1 MLSEAVDS
9 YKVTPMPSSSLFRR
23 GGPPVVASAGDP
35 GQHGPDSILW
45 EVIDHPAVVAMEVP
59 VTALLQFTHA
69 GMSAT
74 FLQHDPLY
82 LAAARGQ
89 ATAPMVV
96 SRHRRTFGVVVP
108 AIFGDTASAERI
120 ATHLRRFHRRMHGV
134 IPGTDEP
141 YDAMGEELVL
151 YGHVTLMHAA
161 LLVYERAG
169 YDRPRPPRRL
179 SDDERDRFWSEA
191 APFAVSMG
199 ACEADVPRSVA
210 EVRAYYASC
219 EDRYFNWGLMLKAS
233 ARVVAATVR
242 PSQWREHPVDAA
254 IVLALT
260 AAHLPA
266 VGFVPR
272 PARRHLGIPALADP
286 FIDAAFRVTRPAYA
300 LLTIPQLGDAITA
313 WMTGPENFE
322 LIQSARA
329 LRADLASTTTPTRRQ
344 AA

>member
-1 MLSEAVDS
+1 MLSEAIDS
-9 YKVTPMPSSSLFRR
+9 LSGDLMPTPCLFRR
-23 GGPPVVASAGDP
+23 GGPPTPARAGDP
-35 GQHGPDSILW
+35 GRHGPDSILW
-45 EVIDHPAVVAMEVP
+45 KVIDHPAVVAMEVP

-108 AIFGDTASAERI
+108 AIFGDTASAERTT
-120 ATHLRRFHRRMHGV
+120 THLRRFHRRMHGV

-161 LLVYERAG
+161 LLIYEHAG
-169 YDRPRPPRRL
+169 YDGPRPPHRL
-179 SDDERDRFWSEA
+179 TDDERDRFWSEA
-191 APFAVSMG
+191 APFAVAMG
-199 ACEADVPRSVA
+199 ARDADVPRSA
-210 EVRAYYASC
+210 ADVRAYYASC
-219 EDRYFNWGLMLKAS
+219 EDRDFNWGLMLKAS
-233 ARVVAATVR
+233 ARVAAATVR
-242 PSQWREHPVDAA
+242 PSQWREHPADAA
-254 IVLALT
+254 IVLALA

-266 VGFVPR
+266 VGLIPR

-286 FIDAAFRVTRPAYA
+286 LIDAAFRVTRPAYA
-300 LLTIPQLGDAITA
+300 LLSIPPLGDAITA

-329 LRADLASTTTPTRRQ
+329 LRAELASTPTPTRRQ
-344 AA
+344 VA

>member
-1 MLSEAVDS
+1 MLSEAIDS
-9 YKVTPMPSSSLFRR
+9 LFGDLMPTPSLFRR
-23 GGPPVVASAGDP
+23 GAPPVAASSADP
-35 GQHGPDSILW
+35 GPHGPGSILW
-45 EVIDHPAVVAMEVP
+45 EVIAHPAVVAMEVP

-82 LAAARGQ
+82 LAAARGK

-108 AIFGDTASAERI
+108 AIVGDTASAERI

-161 LLVYERAG
+161 LLIYERAA
-169 YDRPRPPRRL
+169 YDGRQPPRRL
-179 SDDERDRFWSEA
+179 TDAERDRFWSEA

-199 ACEADVPRSVA
+199 ARDAEVPRSVA
-210 EVRAYYASC
+210 AVRAYYASC

-233 ARVVAATVR
+233 ARVAAATVR
-242 PSQWREHPVDAA
+242 PSQWREHPADAA
-254 IVLALT
+254 IVLALA

-266 VGFVPR
+266 VGLVPR

-286 FIDAAFRVTRPAYA
+286 LIDMAFRVTRPAYA

-322 LIQSARA
+322 LIQRARA
-329 LRADLASTTTPTRRQ
+329 LRSSTTTPTRRQ